1 MFDFLKVML
10 QQLLP
15 VSFQALA
22 RPFHLSL
29 GRTFLVRVVSVTC
42 PDNSTTPSYQ
52 PSVYNTSRNLN
63 TKVLDFVGSVWLW
76 CPPCLDSGLANP
88 KSKRSRLL

>member
-1 MFDFLKVML
+1 MFDFLKVIL

-15 VSFQALA
+15 VSFHALA

-42 PDNSTTPSYQ
+42 PDNSKTPSYQ

-63 TKVLDFVGSVWLW
+63 TKVLDFVKFGG
-76 CPPCLDSGLANP
+76 P
-88 KSKRSRLL
+88 SKTELRTFRWEVLI